1 MVFLLWNLDAF
12 TLLTIRTRRDVRECF
27 VLQPTNQPSTS
38 KGWRPVPGAVC
49 GFNSFFRLK
58 RAKLLTNFFGGY
70 LSHEGAAV
78 GVTFSLCKGLQCCY
92 RLSSEYLDALS
103 FGNLSACV
111 PPLFR
116 WAVPVPVEQ
125 SMDVGNSFFLLRIT
139 GNFEVEFYNP
149 REQKLGIGAESEHV
163 LHVGAISRMI

>member
-1 MVFLLWNLDAF
+1 M
-12 TLLTIRTRRDVRECF
+12 
-27 VLQPTNQPSTS
+27 
-38 KGWRPVPGAVC
+38 PGAVC
-49 GFNSFFRLK
+49 DFNSFFRLK
-58 RAKLLTNFFGGY
+58 RAKLLANNFFGGY
-70 LSHEGAAV
+70 LPHEGAAAAAV

-149 REQKLGIGAESEHV
+149 REQKLNPEHV